1 MRLGEKQRA
10 LIDWAEI
17 EKEIGEQNRK
27 ISDSV
32 DVEAMKRKSTEE
44 WERGL
49 RLGWYDKDGNSLLV
63 DDAEDDEG
71 EDE

>member
-1 MRLGEKQRA
+1 MTNKTGFL
-10 LIDWAEI
+10 DWNEI

-32 DVEAMKRKSTEE
+32 DTEAMKRKSAKE

-49 RLGWYDKDGNSLLV
+49 RLGWYDEDGNSLLV
-63 DDAEDDEG
+63 EETDEDDE
-71 EDE
+71 EEE